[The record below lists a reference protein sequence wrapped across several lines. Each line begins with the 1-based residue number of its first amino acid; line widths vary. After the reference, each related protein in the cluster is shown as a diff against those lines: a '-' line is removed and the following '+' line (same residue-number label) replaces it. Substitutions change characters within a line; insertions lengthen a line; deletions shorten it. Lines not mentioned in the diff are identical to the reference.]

1 MKNPLDLSVNTPTK
15 DHLSVTNATTPQI
28 SDRYEEIL
36 HGVATFLGVYRCE
49 HTPISE
55 HTCTPF
61 WSQISYQ
68 VSLEKPDLLQ
78 YMRSYVWK
86 VNNKMKFV
94 AFADFGQNEHNI
106 STVTECVWESLR
118 DTPI

>member
-1 MKNPLDLSVNTPTK
+1 MKNPLDLSVNTRTK
-15 DHLSVTNATTPQI
+15 DHLSVTNVTTPHI

-78 YMRSYVWK
+78 YMRSYGRK
-86 VNNKMKFV
+86 CNSKMKFV
-94 AFADFGQNEHNI
+94 AFADIGHNAQNS
-106 STVTECVWESLR
+106 STVTECVWENLR
-118 DTPI
+118 NTPL